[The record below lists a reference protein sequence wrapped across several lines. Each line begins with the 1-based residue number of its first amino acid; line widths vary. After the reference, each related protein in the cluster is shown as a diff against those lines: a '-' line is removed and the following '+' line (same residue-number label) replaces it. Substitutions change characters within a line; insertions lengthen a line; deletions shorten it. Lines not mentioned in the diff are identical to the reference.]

1 PSGHREGLAQAASL
15 PFRCVHLSSP
25 VVPKLFTV
33 PYPFRHLISSCVG
46 AEFSTDVTFSQWFF
60 FLIMLVHCCDR
71 CCVYKKEIQPCRTKY
86 RGIWAI
92 LMHKMMFPSASCTS
106 VSNGTF
112 CEFRPFSVLGN
123 VLPAYPLNHFA
134 YPSLGTDALYV
145 SLFSCHV
152 QEL

>member
-60 FLIMLVHCCDR
+60 FLINVCSLSRSLLCLCERNAVLKGKIAFESCNS
-71 CCVYKKEIQPCRTKY
+71 VFVGKTKY
-86 RGIWAI
+86 FIFGGGGAREGST
-92 LMHKMMFPSASCTS
+92 L
-106 VSNGTF
+106 
-112 CEFRPFSVLGN
+112 
-123 VLPAYPLNHFA
+123 
-134 YPSLGTDALYV
+134 
-145 SLFSCHV
+145 
-152 QEL
+152 